1 MQEDVLDSTN
11 KPLRKSIDKLTAAQ
25 RDFKSHDVARISIDL
40 NSVSMH
46 TKVG

>member
-1 MQEDVLDSTN
+1 MQEDVLNSTN

-40 NSVSMH
+40 HAVIMH
-46 TKVG
+46 AKVG